1 MPEFKFVTGKFP
13 VTPPAL
19 LEAKLIVGKS
29 APTIALGLTAPEEP
43 LGEAIN
49 KFALSEV
56 PVTANVPEEMCIRD
70 RLIRKNNLSKPSGD
84 RKVPAVCQPAL
95 TRASSPKQY
104 NEPCKGS

>member
-1 MPEFKFVTGKFP
+1 VEELALVPEFKFVTGKFP

-56 PVTANVPEEMCIRD
+56 PVTANVPEDVM
-70 RLIRKNNLSKPSGD
+70 G
-84 RKVPAVCQPAL
+84 VPDTVSHDGTVIATEL
-95 TRASSPKQY
+95 TPPPPPVWATQEVLVPFV
-104 NEPCKGS
+104 